1 MKKIVNGL
9 QLINEG
15 GDYYHPRINDKKV
28 RSILVRE
35 TFFQGET
42 TDTKTWE
49 VITSVEKSKG
59 EHLVPIPV
67 MTSSLNFMVNELITR
82 ELNNL

>member
-1 MKKIVNGL
+1 MEKIVNGL
-9 QLINEG
+9 QLIKEG

-59 EHLVPIPV
+59 EHLIPIPV
-67 MTSSLNFMVNELITR
+67 RTSSLNFVVNQISRLEVQ
-82 ELNNL
+82 